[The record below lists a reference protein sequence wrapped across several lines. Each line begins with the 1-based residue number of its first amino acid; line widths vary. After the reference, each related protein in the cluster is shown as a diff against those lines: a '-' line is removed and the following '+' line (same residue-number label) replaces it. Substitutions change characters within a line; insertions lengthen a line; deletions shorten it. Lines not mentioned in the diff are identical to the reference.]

1 MLRRILV
8 DVDTQHDFVD
18 PAGALYVPGEPG
30 VREAIAAALDRAQAA
45 GDPILGSVDSHA
57 YDCWEFQ
64 ANGGPFP
71 PHCVKGTPGW
81 LRVWHDRPARTRFVP
96 MQVVG
101 QVVGQV
107 VMPAAAPRVDGARP
121 EAVANLVGE
130 RLEGAGPRILDAE
143 ALAAEAREGIGLYF
157 EKEVYSLFS
166 NPTAELVL
174 ARLVES
180 LGGPAAVVLEVIGYC
195 TGGYCVDAA
204 ALGLRERGY
213 RVRVLEAAT
222 AAIGG
227 AEGRARSRER
237 LEGAGIEWVPAR

>member
-1 MLRRILV
+1 MAQRILV

-18 PAGALYVPGEPG
+18 PSGALFVPAEPG
-30 VREAIAAALDRAQAA
+30 VRETIATVLRQAQAA

-57 YDCWEFQ
+57 YDAWEFD

-81 LRVWHDRPARTRFVP
+81 LRVLHDRPSRTRFIP
-96 MQVVG
+96 MQTVTAGVT
-101 QVVGQV
+101 
-107 VMPAAAPRVDGARP
+107 
-121 EAVANLVGE
+121 NLVGE
-130 RLEGAGPRILDAE
+130 ATQGVGVRILDAV
-143 ALAAEAREGIGLYF
+143 ALAAEARAGIGLYF

-166 NPTAELVL
+166 NPVAAPVV
-174 ARLVES
+174 ARLVED
-180 LGGPAAVVLEVIGYC
+180 LGGPAAVCFDVIGYC

-213 RVRVLEAAT
+213 RVRVLAAAT

-227 AEGRARSRER
+227 AQGQERSRER
-237 LEGAGIEWVPAR
+237 LVAAGIEWVPAR

>member
-1 MLRRILV
+1 MPRRILV

-18 PAGALYVPGEPG
+18 PSGALYVPADPG
-30 VREAIAAALDRAQAA
+30 VREAIATALREAHAA

-57 YDCWEFQ
+57 YDAWEFSV
-64 ANGGPFP
+64 NGGPFP

-81 LRVWHDRPARTRFVP
+81 LRVFHDHPTRTRFVP
-96 MQVVG
+96 MQLATEGVH
-101 QVVGQV
+101 
-107 VMPAAAPRVDGARP
+107 
-121 EAVANLVGE
+121 NLVGE
-130 RLEGAGPRILDAE
+130 RTQGTGPRILDAA
-143 ALAAEAREGIGLYF
+143 ALAAEALAGIGLYF

-166 NPTAELVL
+166 NPAAEPVI

-180 LGGPAAVVLEVIGYC
+180 LGGPAAVCFDVIGYC

-213 RVRVLEAAT
+213 PVRVLSAAT

-227 AEGRARSRER
+227 PQGQERSRDR
-237 LEGAGIEWVPAR
+237 LRAADIEWIPAR

>member
-8 DVDTQHDFVD
+8 DVDTQHDFID
-18 PAGALYVPGEPG
+18 PAGALHVPGEPG

-96 MQVVG
+96 MQI
-101 QVVGQV
+101 
-107 VMPAAAPRVDGARP
+107 VMPAAASRVDPAAP
-121 EAVANLVGE
+121 EVVANLVGE
-130 RLEGAGPRILDAE
+130 RLEGAGPRILDAQ

-166 NPTAELVL
+166 NPTAELVI

-180 LGGPAAVVLEVIGYC
+180 LGGPAAVLFEVIGYC

-204 ALGLRERGY
+204 ALGLLERGY

-227 AEGRARSRER
+227 ADGRARSRER

>member
-1 MLRRILV
+1 MGESWRHDRLIRFLSMPRRILL

-18 PAGALYVPGEPG
+18 PAGALFVPAEPG
-30 VREAIAAALDRAQAA
+30 VREAIAAALREAQAA

-57 YDCWEFQ
+57 YDAWEF
-64 ANGGPFP
+64 ASNGGPFP

-81 LRVWHDRPARTRFVP
+81 LRVFHQHPARTRFVP
-96 MQVVG
+96 MQV
-101 QVVGQV
+101 
-107 VMPAAAPRVDGARP
+107 AADG
-121 EAVANLVGE
+121 VHNLVGE
-130 RLEGAGPRILDAE
+130 RTPGAGTRVLDAA
-143 ALAAEAREGIGLYF
+143 ALAAEALEGVGLYF

-166 NPTAELVL
+166 NPAAEPVI

-180 LGGPAAVVLEVIGYC
+180 LGGPAAVCFDVIGYC

-213 RVRVLEAAT
+213 AVRVLAAAT

-227 AEGRARSRER
+227 AEGQERSRDR
-237 LEGAGIEWVPAR
+237 LSAAGIAWVPAR